1 MKKFSKALMGVLLL
15 PLLLAVYISDRI
27 VLSVMVWMDS
37 DRIDVWFN
45 DSSLILRSIVRLS
58 VALLILFI
66 VWLIKH

>member
-1 MKKFSKALMGVLLL
+1 MKKFSKALMGVLLH

-45 DSSLILRSIVRLS
+45 DSSLILRSIVRLF